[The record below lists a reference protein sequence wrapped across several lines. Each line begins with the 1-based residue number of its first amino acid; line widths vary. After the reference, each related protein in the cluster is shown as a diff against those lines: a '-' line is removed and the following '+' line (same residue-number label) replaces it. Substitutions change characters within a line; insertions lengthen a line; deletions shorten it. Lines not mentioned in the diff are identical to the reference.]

1 MYHESADVLIVV
13 TESLVVGQFKVEGDG
28 GLSEISKV
36 KMSTR
41 YGLIIKYTSGYE
53 PSLKIL
59 HQKGI
64 LNLKQSSYI

>member
-1 MYHESADVLIVV
+1 MLVVV

-41 YGLIIKYTSGYE
+41 YVQFIDN
-53 PSLKIL
+53 SL
-59 HQKGI
+59 
-64 LNLKQSSYI
+64 

>member
-1 MYHESADVLIVV
+1 MLVVV

-41 YGLIIKYTSGYE
+41 YVQFIDEYNFIVILLKLYSIIVIDTSVLIGT
-53 PSLKIL
+53 
-59 HQKGI
+59 
-64 LNLKQSSYI
+64 LNLSYLS

>member
-1 MYHESADVLIVV
+1 MYIENIVICFRSLLYHESADVLIVV

-41 YGLIIKYTSGYE
+41 
-53 PSLKIL
+53 
-59 HQKGI
+59 
-64 LNLKQSSYI
+64 

>member
-1 MYHESADVLIVV
+1 MSNNRMIFILKINMYIENIVICFRSLLYHESADVLIVV

-41 YGLIIKYTSGYE
+41 
-53 PSLKIL
+53 
-59 HQKGI
+59 
-64 LNLKQSSYI
+64 